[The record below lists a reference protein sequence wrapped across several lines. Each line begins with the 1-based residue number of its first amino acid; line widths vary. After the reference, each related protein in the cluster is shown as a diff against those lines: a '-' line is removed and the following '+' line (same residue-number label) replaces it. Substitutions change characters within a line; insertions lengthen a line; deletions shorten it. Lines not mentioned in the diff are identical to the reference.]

1 MIAEA
6 QPGGPGCVLFV
17 HQSSDLYGSD
27 RMLLEAATAL
37 QRRGGLPIVV
47 LPSGGPLVEAL
58 RARGIEA
65 CPLAPGLLLKL
76 QRRAA
81 SPAAVWGLLRA
92 LPRALAALDAC
103 VAGRHIDLVHS
114 NTLAVLAGALWARRR
129 GTPHLWH
136 VHEIIHQPALA
147 AWTLPWLLRLLA
159 DRVVCNSH
167 ATRRWLVSAQP
178 ALAQRT
184 DVIWNG
190 TAKPAPSADPCRARD
205 WAARFRPQGQALAI
219 GLVGRINQSK
229 GHTLLLQATELLAAR
244 GVVDFS
250 LVFVGSP
257 APGKDADLAAL
268 HQRLA
273 ASPVAHRVQLIGF
286 ADDTASVYRALD
298 IVCVPSFESFGLVL
312 IEAMACARPVVAANS
327 GGIPEI
333 VVNGVT
339 GLLHQPGDAQAL
351 ADQLA
356 VLIHDPAGRAAL
368 GQAGRDRFENSF
380 GVDRMVGHLMAC
392 QRRCIAQAARRL
404 VTGLQSQ
411 HR

>member
-1 MIAEA
+1 MSDEP

-27 RMLLEAATAL
+27 RVLLEAATAL

-103 VAGRHIDLVHS
+103 VAGRHIDLVQS
-114 NTLAVLAGALWARRR
+114 NTLAVLVGALWARRR

-136 VHEIIHQPALA
+136 VHEIIEQPALA
-147 AWTLPWLLRLLA
+147 AWALPWLLRLLA

-167 ATRRWLVSAQP
+167 ATRRWLLAAQP

-184 DVIWNG
+184 EVVWNG
-190 TAKPAPSADPCRARD
+190 TDKPAPSADPRRAQD
-205 WAARFRPQGQALAI
+205 CAARFRPDGQSLAL

-229 GHTLLLQATELLAAR
+229 GHALLLQATELLAAQ

-257 APGKDADLAAL
+257 APGKAGDLAAL
-268 HQRLA
+268 RQRIA
-273 ASPVAHRVQLIGF
+273 ASPVAHRVQLFDF
-286 ADDTASVYRALD
+286 ADDTASVYQALD
-298 IVCVPSFESFGLVL
+298 IVCVPSFESFGLVI
-312 IEAMACARPVVAANS
+312 IEAMACARPVVAANA

-333 VVNGVT
+333 VVDGVT
-339 GLLHQPGDAQAL
+339 GLLHQPGDAQSL
-351 ADQLA
+351 AEQLA
-356 VLIHDPAGRAAL
+356 VLINDPARRAAL
-368 GQAGRDRFENSF
+368 GQAGRDRCENSF
-380 GVDRMVGHLMAC
+380 GLERMVGHLQDS
-392 QRRCIAQAARRL
+392 QRRCIAQAPRRP
-404 VTGLQSQ
+404 VDVLQSQ
-411 HR
+411 PR